1 MQILLLRV
9 KKALKKKKKKS
20 YTKDEPSLQRLMA
33 SIHLMENKPNLII
46 IDDLSSYARDKKL
59 CLRTHAFIFEAL
71 NYLKQRYFF
80 FFVCV
85 FLSFFS
91 FSFFFLYFYFLFLDG
106 SCLNNSD
113 HATLILSDN
122 TSDYGFSPKKSDKQP
137 HIPLLFQIIC
147 KN

>member
-1 MQILLLRV
+1 
-9 KKALKKKKKKS
+9 
-20 YTKDEPSLQRLMA
+20 MA

-80 FFVCV
+80 FFFFFFVCV
-85 FLSFFS
+85 YSFPFSLFHSFFS
-91 FSFFFLYFYFLFLDG
+91 FYFLFLDG